1 MTIRLKQADIEK
13 LTYLKNGATTNQKQT
28 IDSRKT
34 KRGHKH
40 KVKGNH
46 LTKKERKEQ
55 KRNTESSGIHGLKWK

>member
-13 LTYLKNGATTNQKQT
+13 LTYLKNGATKKQKQT

-46 LTKKERKEQ
+46 LTKKKKERN
-55 KRNTESSGIHGLKWK
+55 KRETQNQVEYMV